1 MDSRVV
7 YSPIIQ
13 NNQDSDEREK
23 KSLLILSSDLH
34 IFSVI
39 FYYHVVQENGEEA
52 DRIREDSKLGISA
65 QVVSETLYR
74 L

>member
-1 MDSRVV
+1 MR
-7 YSPIIQ
+7 
-13 NNQDSDEREK
+13 K

-34 IFSVI
+34 IFSLI

-52 DRIREDSKLGISA
+52 NRIREDSKLGISA
-65 QVVSETLYR
+65 QVVSEILYR